1 MVAAV
6 VLLVEVE
13 CWVAQA
19 AAEASSL
26 LLVRAAA
33 AAPAKTAV
41 RAVRAAATRG
51 MEGRMK
57 AAGRAGWAM
66 VVAAKEGER
75 AEVVRSHRR
84 VLEAVAAEGR
94 SAEAAVPQAM
104 AAAAASVRE
113 GR

>member
-26 LLVRAAA
+26 LEVRAAA

-41 RAVRAAATRG
+41 RAARAAATRG
-51 MEGRMK
+51 MEGRTE
-57 AAGRAGWAM
+57 AAGWAM